1 MATTTKNMVE
11 IASAYTLIIHRLID
25 NNARDA
31 LNTVK
36 PLSEAKSDTIS
47 GLKSLQESARYA
59 GDHAAYMAIN
69 DAIERIESGKP
80 LRDFV

>member
-31 LNTVK
+31 LNTIK
-36 PLSEAKSDTIS
+36 PLSEAKSDIIR
-47 GLKSLQESARYA
+47 GLKSLQECARYA

>member
-47 GLKSLQESARYA
+47 G
-59 GDHAAYMAIN
+59 
-69 DAIERIESGKP
+69 
-80 LRDFV
+80 

>member
-1 MATTTKNMVE
+1 M
-11 IASAYTLIIHRLID
+11 
-25 NNARDA
+25 
-31 LNTVK
+31 K

-47 GLKSLQESARYA
+47 GLKSLQECARYA

>member
-1 MATTTKNMVE
+1 MAATTKDMVE

-31 LNTVK
+31 LNTIK
-36 PLSEAKSDTIS
+36 PLSKARSDIIS
-47 GLKSLQESARYA
+47 GLKSLQECARYA
-59 GDHAAYMAIN
+59 GDYATYMVIN

-80 LRDFV
+80 LRAFV